1 MQTSFTVTKIDTPD
15 NTPIGERIKFKIEF
29 MLLML
34 QVGRTDEAQSVYDQI
49 TDLLEEIDNA

>member
-1 MQTSFTVTKIDTPD
+1 MRTSFTVTKIDTPD
-15 NTPIGERIKFKIEF
+15 NTPIGERIRFKIEF

>member
-1 MQTSFTVTKIDTPD
+1 MQTTFTVTKIDTPD
-15 NTPIGERIKFKIEF
+15 EKPIGERIRFKIEF

>member
-49 TDLLEEIDNA
+49 TNLLEEIDNA